1 MKKKVVGIAIIA
13 LSLVSSIKFVETRNL
28 KQSDT
33 FGSTN
38 FYTDNKL
45 FVESLKGYDK
55 LKSNFF
61 GEFIEGIMENQN
73 LYRVA
78 TTAVGGGTSITL
90 AITFAAICSASNME
104 YNMNNISQNIAMA
117 GLD

>member
-28 KQSDT
+28 KQSDV

-61 GEFIEGIMENQN
+61 GEFVQEILANENF
-73 LYRVA
+73 YRV
-78 TTAVGGGTSITL
+78 TNIAVGFGSTIFVGL
-90 AITFAAICSASNME
+90 GCASNME